1 MKLKIL
7 RVNNIEHPLGF
18 QIMPLSF
25 SWTVEEAGEAKEQ
38 QSARIR
44 IYENVETEADMEG
57 KKAVYDSGEVTDADS
72 LGLLG
77 KCRIE
82 TENTVSMV
90 GRSDRGYKGAGI
102 CRKLVRNGKDRRGM
116 GRTVDRAGT
125 TNFIRDFA
133 KIICL

>member
-1 MKLKIL
+1 MKLKNL

-72 LGLLG
+72 LDYSVNVELKPRTRYQWSVEVTADTKEQVSAESWFETG
-77 KCRIE
+77 KTDE
-82 TENTVSMV
+82 
-90 GRSDRGYKGAGI
+90 A
-102 CRKLVRNGKDRRGM
+102 
-116 GRTVDRAGT
+116 
-125 TNFIRDFA
+125 
-133 KIICL
+133 

>member
-1 MKLKIL
+1 MKLKNL

-72 LGLLG
+72 LDYSVNVE
-77 KCRIE
+77 IE

-102 CRKLVRNGKDRRGM
+102 CRKLV
-116 GRTVDRAGT
+116 
-125 TNFIRDFA
+125 
-133 KIICL
+133 

>member
-1 MKLKIL
+1 MKLKNL

-57 KKAVYDSGEVTDADS
+57 KKAVYDSGEVTDADRLDYS
-72 LGLLG
+72 VNVEL
-77 KCRIE
+77 
-82 TENTVSMV
+82 NP
-90 GRSDRGYKGAGI
+90 
-102 CRKLVRNGKDRRGM
+102 
-116 GRTVDRAGT
+116 RTRYPW
-125 TNFIRDFA
+125 
-133 KIICL
+133 

>member
-1 MKLKIL
+1 MSGLYEKNPCFFFRIFFTIVLTKAVRREKTAMEGKMKLKNL

-57 KKAVYDSGEVTDADS
+57 KRQYMTAV
-72 LGLLG
+72 
-77 KCRIE
+77 K
-82 TENTVSMV
+82 
-90 GRSDRGYKGAGI
+90 
-102 CRKLVRNGKDRRGM
+102 
-116 GRTVDRAGT
+116 
-125 TNFIRDFA
+125 
-133 KIICL
+133 